1 MQGIAAASSK
11 LLEQGEL
18 EQSTG
23 RRSLE
28 QLLAAESVDRAVRV
42 VNHQMWLAKFPVD
55 RDLGGFDCDGSP
67 VYRKPGMR
75 RSSAVATRARQADA
89 SMIARPA
96 VLTYGWQLNRPGIS
110 GGSTS

>member
-1 MQGIAAASSK
+1 MARRLEAHHWVMDGEPLDMRDVIRTQELRMQGIAAASSK

-18 EQSTG
+18 AQSTG

-75 RSSAVATRARQADA
+75 
-89 SMIARPA
+89 
-96 VLTYGWQLNRPGIS
+96 
-110 GGSTS
+110 